1 MSTIVPNKAVTAVRQ
16 SPNYSA
22 GRPAGAPN
30 TITIHWWGS
39 YGQTHDGVV
48 NYLCR
53 KNGDTSAHYV
63 ASSQGVTQIVSDR
76 DRAWHA
82 GALGNPRSIGIE
94 CRPEMTD
101 QDFAMVAK
109 LVAAIREEHGDLPL
123 KGHKD
128 WMATQCPGTWYAQ
141 LARLDQ
147 MARGSATALPA
158 KSTATTAAATTA
170 SSSSGTASKKTGT
183 DGQLMLDVDGIPG
196 GATYA
201 RFNQVMGTGTR
212 GYASAEMW
220 KKFQLFLNTV
230 VSSKDIRNLT
240 GAPSLD
246 ADGIAGAK
254 TWKTF
259 QYWSGNVKAGW
270 MAQVG
275 GPSKLTAA
283 TWNQW
288 VDGVAGVKTWKMLQ
302 HMLNSSYANSG
313 KLLAK

>member
-1 MSTIVPNKAVTAVRQ
+1 MSTILPNRAVTAVRQ

-63 ASSQGVTQIVSDR
+63 ASSQGVTQIISDR

-101 QDFAMVAK
+101 QDFAVVAK

-128 WMATQCPGTWYAQ
+128 WMATQCPGTWYAN

-147 MARGSATALPA
+147 MARGQKVAAASAGTTALQA
-158 KSTATTAAATTA
+158 QTAAATTSA
-170 SSSSGTASKKTGT
+170 ELTAT
-183 DGQLMLDVDGIPG
+183 DKQLMLDVDGIPG
-196 GATYA
+196 GHTYA

-212 GYASAEMW
+212 GYASTDMW
-220 KKFQLFLNTV
+220 AAFQKFLGTK
-230 VSSKDIRNLT
+230 VSANDIKNLT
-240 GAPSLD
+240 GRSILD
-246 ADGIAGAK
+246 ADGIAGWR
-254 TWKTF
+254 TWKVF
-259 QYWSGNVKAGW
+259 QYWSAHKAPQW
-270 MAQVG
+270 MKQVG
-275 GPSKLTAA
+275 GPADLNGANFGK
-283 TWNQW
+283 W
-288 VDGVAGVKTWKMLQ
+288 VDGIDGKMTWKMLQ

-313 KLLAK
+313 KLMEK

>member
-22 GRPAGAPN
+22 GRPAGAPT

-53 KNGDTSAHYV
+53 ANGNSSAHYV
-63 ASSQGVTQIVSDR
+63 ASAQGVTQLISDR

-109 LVAAIREEHGDLPL
+109 LIAAIRAEHGDLPL
-123 KGHKD
+123 RGHKD
-128 WMATQCPGTWYAQ
+128 WMATQCPGVWYAQ

-147 MARGSATALPA
+147 MARGQKVSAASASTTALQA
-158 KSTATTAAATTA
+158 QTAAATKAAKLTA
-170 SSSSGTASKKTGT
+170 T
-183 DGQLMLDVDGIPG
+183 DRQLMLDVDGIPG
-196 GATYA
+196 GHTYA
-201 RFNQVMGTGTR
+201 RLNQVMGTGTK
-212 GYASAEMW
+212 GSPSEAMW
-220 KKFQLFLNTV
+220 KKLQLFLNTV

-259 QYWSGNVKAGW
+259 QYWSGNVKPAW
-270 MAQVG
+270 LAQVG
-275 GPSKLTAA
+275 GPNKLTAA

-302 HMLNSSYANSG
+302 HCLNSSYANSG
-313 KLLAK
+313 KLLSK